1 MLISID
7 HKETTL
13 YDALAS
19 ARTACRN
26 SKSEAPVIL
35 LYEMTRHTL
44 NIMVTKNEFGLVS
57 ESITVARLPAPDSF
71 GLGSENV
78 LDPPNNN
85 KPWGVDTGAV

>member
-26 SKSEAPVIL
+26 SKSETPVIL
-35 LYEMTRHTL
+35 LYEMASHIL

-57 ESITVARLPAPDSF
+57 ESVTVARLPAPDS
-71 GLGSENV
+71 